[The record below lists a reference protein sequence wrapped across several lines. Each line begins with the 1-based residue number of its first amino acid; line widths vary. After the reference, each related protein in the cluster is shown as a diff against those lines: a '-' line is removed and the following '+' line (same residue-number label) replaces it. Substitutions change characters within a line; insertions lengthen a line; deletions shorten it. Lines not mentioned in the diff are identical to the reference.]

1 MKFLASLRTLC
12 SALFPSKHMDSEMD
26 EEMRLHIQNRAED
39 LERSGLSR
47 REAERQARI
56 EFGGVERFK
65 EEVREARWATRLDN
79 LFRDFR
85 YAARSLRKDLRFTSV
100 AVFALALGIGASTV
114 VFSVFYNLL
123 FNAIAARDAGRLV
136 VPVVADLEKPGYD
149 YQLWIKWTDLEYLRE
164 HNQFFENLVGSHS
177 GIAAVQYAGRM
188 YQLENGHVSP
198 DAFDFYGVAPMLGR
212 GVVAEDGKPGAPR
225 VFVMSYRTWK
235 GEFGGEAGT
244 IGKSF
249 VIEGEPATLIGVM
262 PERFHG
268 FGVTQE
274 FWMPVGEQQRS
285 AEAEKRAKVNVLA
298 RVKRGVTFAAASA
311 EIDVLVKRLAA
322 MHPDDDDYPK
332 KLATRVVAANEYLM
346 SPSGAATVINSK
358 IDLKSILYD
367 LLAAVLLL
375 LLIAC
380 SNVANL
386 LLARATAREKE
397 MAVRSALGA
406 SRWQISRQ
414 LLMESSLL
422 AVCACLAGCAIAW
435 GAMKAV
441 DATIH
446 QKAWAHMSG
455 EAVIGLNGPVLL
467 FAAGITLLT
476 TVVTG
481 AVPAF
486 RATRRDLQPQLVGSG
501 KGAGGG
507 LRHGKVRDALVIGQV
522 ALSILLLMEAGLM
535 TRSLYKLTHIDLG
548 FNAKNILV
556 AAFAPSRKND
566 QLPDRALMTSEE
578 GHARFQ
584 RAVEKIRQLPGV
596 ASVAVSNTIPGY
608 GPSAGPRVGTPGG
621 TRDVEAGMDE
631 CDENCLDVLEM
642 RLIAGR
648 WLSRAEVQT
657 RQLAAVVNQS
667 LAHAL
672 FLETNPVG
680 KQLEVKGF
688 KSKFNHSA
696 PNLPENA
703 VFEIVGV
710 VGDTK
715 NAGPQAPV
723 FPMAFIPPMITGD
736 FILQVRTK
744 VEPGSMMH
752 AVEEAVW
759 SVDRGEVFWVFGPLS
774 ESLEQHTYATP
785 EFGVSLSGPLAGIA
799 LLLVVIGVFSAMAY
813 MVSLRTQEI
822 GVRMA
827 LGAQQREILRMVLWK
842 GIALISAGI
851 CIGLLASFGLTQFLA
866 SQIWGVSATDPWT
879 FGAVVV
885 LVVTAGL
892 AACFLPARRAAS
904 VDPLVALRYE

>member
-1 MKFLASLRTLC
+1 M
-12 SALFPSKHMDSEMD
+12 E
-26 EEMRLHIQNRAED
+26 N
-39 LERSGLSR
+39 
-47 REAERQARI
+47 
-56 EFGGVERFK
+56 V
-65 EEVREARWATRLDN
+65 V
-79 LFRDFR
+79 RDFR
-85 YAARSLRKDLRFTSV
+85 YAIRSLTKGRRFAFV

-114 VFSVFYNLL
+114 VFSVFYNLM
-123 FNAIAARDAGRLV
+123 FNAVAAKDANRLV
-136 VPVVADLEKPGYD
+136 VPVVADLQKPGYAGYD
-149 YQLWIKWTDLEYLRE
+149 YQLWINWVDLKYLRE
-164 HNQFFENLVGSHS
+164 RNQLFENLVGSHS
-177 GIAAVQYAGRM
+177 GIAAVQYGARM

-198 DAFDFYGVAPMLGR
+198 DAFDFYGVAPLLGR
-212 GVVAEDGKPGAPR
+212 GIVAEDGKPGAPP

-235 GEFGGEAGT
+235 GEFGGETGI

-249 VIEGEPATLIGVM
+249 VIEGEPTTLIGVM
-262 PERFHG
+262 PERFNG
-268 FGVTQE
+268 FGATQE
-274 FWMPVGEQQRS
+274 FWVPVGEEQSS
-285 AEAEKRAKVNVLA
+285 AEAEKKRNVNVLA

-311 EIDVLVKRLAA
+311 EIDVLVRRLAA
-322 MHPDDDDYPK
+322 MHPDSDDYPK
-332 KLATRVVAANEYLM
+332 KFTARVVGANEYLM
-346 SPSGAATVINSK
+346 GPSGAATVFNSK

-367 LLAAVLLL
+367 LLAAVLVL

-406 SRWQISRQ
+406 SHWQIARQ
-414 LLMESSLL
+414 LLMESLVL
-422 AVCACLAGCAIAW
+422 ALCACPAGGAVAW
-435 GAMKAV
+435 VAMKAV

-455 EAVIGLNGPVLL
+455 EAVVGLNGPVLL

-476 TVVTG
+476 IVVCG
-481 AVPAF
+481 LVPTL

-507 LRHGKVRDALVIGQV
+507 AQHGKVRAALVIGQV
-522 ALSILLLMEAGLM
+522 ALSMVLLIEAGLM

-556 AAFAPSRKND
+556 AAFAPSRKSD
-566 QLPDRALMTSEE
+566 QLPDRALMTSAE
-578 GHARFQ
+578 GNARFQ
-584 RAVEKIRQLPGV
+584 KAVEKIRELPGV
-596 ASVAVSNTIPGY
+596 TSVAVNNTIPGY
-608 GPSAGPRVGTPGG
+608 GPSAGPRVAVPGE
-621 TRDVEAGMDE
+621 TREVEAGMDE
-631 CDENCLDVLEM
+631 CDENCLDTLEM

-657 RQLAAVVNQS
+657 RQLAAVVNER

-672 FLETNPVG
+672 FGETNPVG

-688 KSKFNHSA
+688 KSKFNHSSA
-696 PNLPENA
+696 NLPENP

-723 FPMAFIPPMITGD
+723 LPMAFIPPMITGD

-744 VEPGSMMH
+744 AEPGPMMH
-752 AVEEAVW
+752 AVQEAVW
-759 SVDRGEVFWVFGPLS
+759 SVDRGEVFWVFGPLA
-774 ESLEQHTYATP
+774 ESLEQHTYAMP

-799 LLLVVIGVFSAMAY
+799 LLLVVIGVFSVMAY
-813 MVSLRTQEI
+813 TVSLQTQEI

-827 LGAQQREILRMVLWK
+827 LGAQQREILKMVLRRGVVLIVA
-842 GIALISAGI
+842 GIA
-851 CIGLLASFGLTQFLA
+851 IGLLTSYGLTRFLA
-866 SQIWGVSATDPWT
+866 NQIWGISATDPWT
-879 FGAVVV
+879 FGAVVA
-885 LVVTAGL
+885 LVVGVGL
-892 AACFLPARRAAS
+892 AACYLPARRATE

>member
-1 MKFLASLRTLC
+1 MHFLSFL
-12 SALFPSKHMDSEMD
+12 D
-26 EEMRLHIQNRAED
+26 N
-39 LERSGLSR
+39 SR
-47 REAERQARI
+47 R
-56 EFGGVERFK
+56 
-65 EEVREARWATRLDN
+65 
-79 LFRDFR
+79 DFL
-85 YAARSLRKDLRFTSV
+85 YAIRSLRKDRRLV
-100 AVFALALGIGASTV
+100 GAAVLALALGIGASTV

-123 FNAIAARDAGRLV
+123 FNALSAKDAKLLV
-136 VPVVADLEKPGYD
+136 VPVVEDLQKPGYAGYD
-149 YQLWIKWTDLEYLRE
+149 SQLWINWADLKYLRE
-164 HNQFFENLVGSHS
+164 HNQLFENLVGSHS
-177 GIAAVQYAGRM
+177 GIAAVQYGARM

-198 DAFDFYGVAPMLGR
+198 DAFDFYGVVPVLGR
-212 GVVAEDGKPGAPR
+212 GIVGEDGKPGAPP

-235 GEFGGEAGT
+235 SEFGGEAGI
-244 IGKSF
+244 IGQSF
-249 VIEGEPATLIGVM
+249 VIEGEPTTLIGVM

-268 FGVTQE
+268 FGATQE
-274 FWMPVGEQQRS
+274 FWVPVGEQQRS
-285 AEAEKRAKVNVLA
+285 AEAEKRHVNVLA

-311 EIDVLVKRLAA
+311 EMDVLVKRLAA
-322 MHPDDDDYPK
+322 MHPDSDDYPK
-332 KLATRVVAANEYLM
+332 KFTAGVVAANEYLM
-346 SPSGAATVINSK
+346 GPSGAATVFNSN

-367 LLAAVLLL
+367 LLAAVLAL

-386 LLARATAREKE
+386 LLARTTAREKE

-406 SRWQISRQ
+406 SRWQIARQ
-414 LLMESSLL
+414 LLMESFVL
-422 AVCACLAGCAIAW
+422 ALCACAAGCAVAW
-435 GAMKAV
+435 VAMRAV

-455 EAVIGLNGPVLL
+455 EAVVGVNGPVLL

-476 TVVTG
+476 AVACG
-481 AVPAF
+481 LVPAL
-486 RATRRDLQPQLVGSG
+486 RATRRDLQPQLVGSA
-501 KGAGGG
+501 KGTGGG
-507 LRHGKVRDALVIGQV
+507 LQHGKVRAALVIGQV
-522 ALSILLLMEAGLM
+522 ALSIVLLIEAGLM

-556 AAFAPSRKND
+556 AAFAPSRKSD
-566 QLPDRALMTSEE
+566 QLPDRALMVSPE

-584 RAVEKIRQLPGV
+584 RAVEKIRQVPGV

-608 GPSAGPRVGTPGG
+608 GPSGGPRVGVPGE

-631 CDENCLDVLEM
+631 CDENCLDTLEM

-657 RQLAAVVNQS
+657 RQLAAVVNER

-672 FLETNPVG
+672 FGESSPVG

-688 KSKFNHSA
+688 KSRFNHSSG
-696 PNLPENA
+696 NLPENA

-744 VEPGSMMH
+744 VEPGTMMH
-752 AVEEAVW
+752 AVQEAVW
-759 SVDRGEVFWVFGPLS
+759 SVDRGEVFWVLGPLA

-799 LLLVVIGVFSAMAY
+799 LLLVVIGVFSVMAY
-813 MVSLRTQEI
+813 TVSLQTQEI

-827 LGAQQREILRMVLWK
+827 LGAQQREILQMVLRK
-842 GIALISAGI
+842 GFALLVAGI
-851 CIGLLASFGLTQFLA
+851 FVGLFASYALTRFLA

-879 FGAVVV
+879 FGAVVA
-885 LVVTAGL
+885 LVVGVGL
-892 AACFLPARRAAS
+892 AACFLPARAAAR

>member
-1 MKFLASLRTLC
+1 
-12 SALFPSKHMDSEMD
+12 
-26 EEMRLHIQNRAED
+26 
-39 LERSGLSR
+39 
-47 REAERQARI
+47 
-56 EFGGVERFK
+56 VEN
-65 EEVREARWATRLDN
+65 VV
-79 LFRDFR
+79 RDFR
-85 YAARSLRKDLRFTSV
+85 YAIRSLTKGRRFAFV

-114 VFSVFYNLL
+114 VFSVFYNLM
-123 FNAIAARDAGRLV
+123 FNAVAAKDANRLV
-136 VPVVADLEKPGYD
+136 VPVVADLQKPGYAGYD
-149 YQLWIKWTDLEYLRE
+149 YQLWINWVDLKYLRE
-164 HNQFFENLVGSHS
+164 RNQLFENLVGSHS
-177 GIAAVQYAGRM
+177 GIAAVQYGARM

-198 DAFDFYGVAPMLGR
+198 DAFDFYGVAPLLGR
-212 GVVAEDGKPGAPR
+212 GIVAEDGKPGAPP

-235 GEFGGEAGT
+235 GEFGGETGI

-249 VIEGEPATLIGVM
+249 VIEGEPTTLIGVM
-262 PERFHG
+262 PERFNG
-268 FGVTQE
+268 FGATQE
-274 FWMPVGEQQRS
+274 FWVPVGEEQSS
-285 AEAEKRAKVNVLA
+285 AEAEKKRNVNVLA

-311 EIDVLVKRLAA
+311 EIDVLVRRLAA
-322 MHPDDDDYPK
+322 MHPDSDDYPK
-332 KLATRVVAANEYLM
+332 KFTARVVGANEYLM
-346 SPSGAATVINSK
+346 GPSGAATVFNSK

-367 LLAAVLLL
+367 LLAAVLVL

-406 SRWQISRQ
+406 SHWQIARQ
-414 LLMESSLL
+414 LLMESLVL
-422 AVCACLAGCAIAW
+422 ALCACPAGGAVAW
-435 GAMKAV
+435 VAMKAV

-455 EAVIGLNGPVLL
+455 EAVVGLNGPVLL

-476 TVVTG
+476 IVVCG
-481 AVPAF
+481 LVPTL

-507 LRHGKVRDALVIGQV
+507 AQHGKVRAALVIGQV
-522 ALSILLLMEAGLM
+522 ALSMVLLIEAGLM

-556 AAFAPSRKND
+556 AAFAPSRKSD
-566 QLPDRALMTSEE
+566 QLPDRALMTSAE
-578 GHARFQ
+578 GNARFQ
-584 RAVEKIRQLPGV
+584 KAVEKIRELPGV
-596 ASVAVSNTIPGY
+596 TSVAVNNTIPGY
-608 GPSAGPRVGTPGG
+608 GPSAGPRVAVPGE
-621 TRDVEAGMDE
+621 TREVEAGMDE
-631 CDENCLDVLEM
+631 CDENCLDTLEM

-657 RQLAAVVNQS
+657 RQLAAVVNER

-672 FLETNPVG
+672 FGETNPVG

-688 KSKFNHSA
+688 KSKFNHSSA
-696 PNLPENA
+696 NLPENP

-723 FPMAFIPPMITGD
+723 LPMAFIPPMITGD

-744 VEPGSMMH
+744 AEPGPMMH
-752 AVEEAVW
+752 AVQEAVW
-759 SVDRGEVFWVFGPLS
+759 SVDRGEVFWVFGPLA
-774 ESLEQHTYATP
+774 ESLEQHTYAMP

-799 LLLVVIGVFSAMAY
+799 LLLVVIGVFSVMAY
-813 MVSLRTQEI
+813 TVSLQTQEI

-827 LGAQQREILRMVLWK
+827 LGAQQREILKMVLRRGVVLIVA
-842 GIALISAGI
+842 GIA
-851 CIGLLASFGLTQFLA
+851 IGLLTSYGLTRFLA
-866 SQIWGVSATDPWT
+866 NQIWGISATDPWT
-879 FGAVVV
+879 FGAVVA
-885 LVVTAGL
+885 LVVGVGL
-892 AACFLPARRAAS
+892 AACYLPARRATE